1 MNIQRPKINIILVG
15 VSKIGISTLTQ
26 AFSSRT
32 VNTFTFGPYRRP
44 AKIVELVTDKGIY
57 HIMDPHRLYD
67 AADENITKQN
77 AGDIINQLNLLA
89 SPYIICFVV
98 TLNVESVHSIDLEMM
113 RTIKRYFH
121 TPNAKYAL
129 VFNLLSTNLYFK
141 VAEDNSF
148 RKTLLT
154 AYHQGAGVKVPDND
168 ILLITNRF
176 VSYSMP
182 EQSELLTEYVKKIEA
197 KHIKEQ
203 EQRLKEFL
211 MKQKQQV
218 HPHSPHPS
226 QQKRASTMPAFN
238 PHPQSMNPPL
248 PRRPQSTS
256 PPLPRRPNSF
266 QRPAHTYTDPLV
278 QNPYI
283 NPRPQSY
290 NNTQPQAHNARPQ
303 AYSNSRPQ
311 VYNNPQQQ
319 QQPHSF
325 NRPQQT
331 SFSIPSF
338 INSPSQ
344 QQQFQT
350 FGQPQDS
357 LQQQQQVLQ
366 YIQNIQQQQQQRIQ
380 QIIQQQL
387 ESTTPTSD
395 TSSAFSFSSNDNSS
409 SSSFG
414 ADFNMDPSN
423 FMDTTQQSF
432 NTDSS
437 FNFDPT
443 QQSFNTD
450 SSFNF
455 DPSQFGFDSSSNL
468 LNNLSQFNG
477 DSFSTMAGSFMDSAG
492 AVNLMASAFSG
503 TDTLSA
509 TTECTIM

>member
-1 MNIQRPKINIILVG
+1 MNIQKPKINIILVG
-15 VSKIGISTLTQ
+15 VSRIGISTLTQ

-32 VNTFTFGPYRRP
+32 VKTFTFGPYRRL

-98 TLNVESVHSIDLEMM
+98 TLNAESVHSIDLEMM

-176 VSYSMP
+176 VGYSMP

-203 EQRLKEFL
+203 EQRLKELL
-211 MKQKQQV
+211 MKQKQQI
-218 HPHSPHPS
+218 HPHSSRSS

-238 PHPQSMNPPL
+238 PRPQSM
-248 PRRPQSTS
+248 S

-266 QRPAHTYTDPLV
+266 QHPTHAYTNPSA

-283 NPRPQSY
+283 NPRPQPYTNPQSY
-290 NNTQPQAHNARPQ
+290 NNTQSQVHNARPQ
-303 AYSNSRPQ
+303 A
-311 VYNNPQQQ
+311 YNNPQQQ
-319 QQPHSF
+319 QQQHSF
-325 NRPQQT
+325 NRPQQA
-331 SFSIPSF
+331 SFSMPSF
-338 INSPSQ
+338 INPHS
-344 QQQFQT
+344 
-350 FGQPQDS
+350 
-357 LQQQQQVLQ
+357 QQQQVLQ
-366 YIQNIQQQQQQRIQ
+366 YIQNIQKQQQQRIQ

-432 NTDSS
+432 NTDPS

-477 DSFSTMAGSFMDSAG
+477 DSLNTMAGSFMDPAS
-492 AVNLMASAFSG
+492 AVNLMASGFSG

-509 TTECTIM
+509 TTGCTIM

>member
-1 MNIQRPKINIILVG
+1 MNIQKPKINIILVG
-15 VSKIGISTLTQ
+15 VSRIGISTLTQ
-26 AFSSRT
+26 AFSART
-32 VNTFTFGPYRRP
+32 VKTFTFGPYHRL

-121 TPNAKYAL
+121 TSNAKYAL

-176 VSYSMP
+176 VGYSMP

-203 EQRLKEFL
+203 EQRLKELL
-211 MKQKQQV
+211 MKQKQQT
-218 HPHSPHPS
+218 HPHPSHSS

-238 PHPQSMNPPL
+238 PRPQSM
-248 PRRPQSTS
+248 S

-266 QRPAHTYTDPLV
+266 QHPTHAYTNPSA

-283 NPRPQSY
+283 NPRSQSY
-290 NNTQPQAHNARPQ
+290 NNTQPQVHNARPQ

-311 VYNNPQQQ
+311 AYNNPQQQ
-319 QQPHSF
+319 QQQPQPHSF

-331 SFSIPSF
+331 SFSMPSF
-338 INSPSQ
+338 INPHS
-344 QQQFQT
+344 
-350 FGQPQDS
+350 
-357 LQQQQQVLQ
+357 QQQQVLQ
-366 YIQNIQQQQQQRIQ
+366 YIQQIQQQQQQRIQ

-387 ESTTPTSD
+387 ESTTPNSD

-414 ADFNMDPSN
+414 TDFSMDPSN

-432 NTDSS
+432 NTDPS

-443 QQSFNTD
+443 QQSFNMD
-450 SSFNF
+450 PSFNF
-455 DPSQFGFDSSSNL
+455 DTSQFGFDSSSNL

-477 DSFSTMAGSFMDSAG
+477 DPLNTMAGSFMDPAT
-492 AVNLMASAFSG
+492 AVNLMASVFSG

-509 TTECTIM
+509 TTGCTIM

>member
-1 MNIQRPKINIILVG
+1 MNIQKPKINIILVG
-15 VSKIGISTLTQ
+15 VSRIGISTLTQ

-32 VNTFTFGPYRRP
+32 VKTFTFGPYRRP
-44 AKIVELVTDKGIY
+44 AKIVELITDKGIY

-77 AGDIINQLNLLA
+77 VGDIINQLNLLA

-113 RTIKRYFH
+113 RTIKRYLH

-141 VAEDNSF
+141 IAEDNSF

-176 VSYSMP
+176 ISYSMP

-203 EQRLKEFL
+203 EQRLKELL
-211 MKQKQQV
+211 MKQKQQDHL
-218 HPHSPHPS
+218 HPSYSS

-238 PHPQSMNPPL
+238 P
-248 PRRPQSTS
+248 RPQST
-256 PPLPRRPNSF
+256 
-266 QRPAHTYTDPLV
+266 T
-278 QNPYI
+278 
-283 NPRPQSY
+283 
-290 NNTQPQAHNARPQ
+290 
-303 AYSNSRPQ
+303 
-311 VYNNPQQQ
+311 YNNPQQP
-319 QQPHSF
+319 QPHSF

-331 SFSIPSF
+331 SFSMPSF
-338 INSPSQ
+338 INPPSQ
-344 QQQFQT
+344 QQQFQP
-350 FGQPQDS
+350 FGQSQDNMK
-357 LQQQQQVLQ
+357 QQQQVLQ

-387 ESTTPTSD
+387 ESITPTSD

-414 ADFNMDPSN
+414 TDFNMDPSN
-423 FMDTTQQSF
+423 FMDATQQSF
-432 NTDSS
+432 NTDPS

-455 DPSQFGFDSSSNL
+455 DPSQFGFDYSSNL

-477 DSFSTMAGSFMDSAG
+477 DPLSTMTGSFMDSAD
-492 AVNLMASAFSG
+492 AINLMASGFSG

-509 TTECTIM
+509 TTGCTIM

>member
-1 MNIQRPKINIILVG
+1 MNIQKPKINIILVG
-15 VSKIGISTLTQ
+15 VSRIGISTLTQ

-32 VNTFTFGPYRRP
+32 VKTFTFGPYRRP
-44 AKIVELVTDKGIY
+44 AKIVELITDKGIY

-77 AGDIINQLNLLA
+77 VGDIINQLNLLA

-113 RTIKRYFH
+113 RTIKRYLH

-141 VAEDNSF
+141 IAEDNSF

-176 VSYSMP
+176 ISYSMP

-203 EQRLKEFL
+203 EQRLKELL
-211 MKQKQQV
+211 MKQKQQDHL
-218 HPHSPHPS
+218 HPSYSS

-238 PHPQSMNPPL
+238 P
-248 PRRPQSTS
+248 RPQSTS

-266 QRPAHTYTDPLV
+266 QHPTHAYTNPSA
-278 QNPYI
+278 QNLYI
-283 NPRPQSY
+283 NPRPQPYTNPQLY
-290 NNTQPQAHNARPQ
+290 NNTQPQAYNARPQ

-311 VYNNPQQQ
+311 AYNNPQQP
-319 QQPHSF
+319 QPHSF

-331 SFSIPSF
+331 SFSMPSF
-338 INSPSQ
+338 INPPSQ
-344 QQQFQT
+344 QQQFQP
-350 FGQPQDS
+350 FGQSQDNMK
-357 LQQQQQVLQ
+357 QQQQVLQ

-387 ESTTPTSD
+387 ESITPTSD

-414 ADFNMDPSN
+414 TDFNMDPSN
-423 FMDTTQQSF
+423 FMDATQQSF
-432 NTDSS
+432 NTDPS

-455 DPSQFGFDSSSNL
+455 DPSQFGFDYSSNL

-477 DSFSTMAGSFMDSAG
+477 DPLSTMTGSFMDSAD
-492 AVNLMASAFSG
+492 AINLMASGFSG

-509 TTECTIM
+509 TTGCTIM

>member
-1 MNIQRPKINIILVG
+1 MNIQKPKINIILVG
-15 VSKIGISTLTQ
+15 VSRIGISTLTQ
-26 AFSSRT
+26 AFSART
-32 VNTFTFGPYRRP
+32 VKTFTFGPYHRL

-121 TPNAKYAL
+121 TSNAKYAL

-176 VSYSMP
+176 VGYSMP

-203 EQRLKEFL
+203 EQRLKELL
-211 MKQKQQV
+211 MKQKQQT
-218 HPHSPHPS
+218 HPHPSHSS

-238 PHPQSMNPPL
+238 PRPQSM
-248 PRRPQSTS
+248 S

-266 QRPAHTYTDPLV
+266 QH
-278 QNPYI
+278 
-283 NPRPQSY
+283 
-290 NNTQPQAHNARPQ
+290 
-303 AYSNSRPQ
+303 
-311 VYNNPQQQ
+311 
-319 QQPHSF
+319 
-325 NRPQQT
+325 
-331 SFSIPSF
+331 
-338 INSPSQ
+338 
-344 QQQFQT
+344 
-350 FGQPQDS
+350 
-357 LQQQQQVLQ
+357 
-366 YIQNIQQQQQQRIQ
+366 
-380 QIIQQQL
+380 
-387 ESTTPTSD
+387 PTH
-395 TSSAFSFSSNDNSS
+395 AFSSNDNSS

-414 ADFNMDPSN
+414 TDFSMDPSN

-432 NTDSS
+432 NTDPS

-443 QQSFNTD
+443 QQSFNMD
-450 SSFNF
+450 PSFNF
-455 DPSQFGFDSSSNL
+455 DTSQFGFDSSSNL

-477 DSFSTMAGSFMDSAG
+477 DPLNTMAGSFMDPAT
-492 AVNLMASAFSG
+492 AVNLMASVFSG

-509 TTECTIM
+509 TTGCTIM